1 MIIRFCEMICQQQSY
16 TEKEDKAS
24 MKQKNR
30 LFAIT
35 KMLLLLLTLVLPW
48 TMQERALADSGKGS
62 IRIDLKELQT
72 PKNEVAFKAYEVGTW
87 NGEEGS
93 WQLDGRLTGTGIS
106 LKDLVYA
113 SDFDKAALELSK
125 QAGLDQLLSASG
137 KTDANGSLTFSDL
150 DWGMYLVVQDGESEY
165 GTVAP
170 FLASLPYI
178 EDGVQKSDLTVQPK
192 AEPPLED
199 GNGRIEVTKRVGR
212 LDETLLEVVDLVLT
226 EDVSYYV
233 GIFKDQQG
241 RIPYGTDYIKQ
252 IPMKGISQGTAV
264 FENLPAG
271 TYYIFETD
279 KDGNAYQLNERQV
292 DQTSEWIC
300 KLDEGTT
307 TQEVTID
314 GKAASP
320 AGKVGFYNQ
329 YYDMN
334 DQYYYVGTLYISK
347 KVMDGEDKITVP
359 EKFYAGIFKDKA
371 GKELYSVEELQQN
384 GTITV
389 ELPLGGE
396 NGNEEITYY
405 VYETDKDGNR
415 VAKDSFGYTVSGE
428 GKAEL
433 RSGNWEATISL
444 VNSKKADAEES
455 SSEVQTE
462 EQSETTISTRSVRTG
477 DDTPIT
483 LYLITMAAALLVL
496 ILGMVFWRGHRRHE
510 R

>member
-1 MIIRFCEMICQQQSY
+1 
-16 TEKEDKAS
+16 
-24 MKQKNR
+24 MKQRNK
-30 LFAIT
+30 LFTIT

-48 TMQERALADSGKGS
+48 TTSNRVLADSGKGS
-62 IRIDLKELQT
+62 IRINLKELQT
-72 PKNEVAFKAYEVGTW
+72 PKNDVTFKAYKVGAW
-87 NGEEGS
+87 NGTEGS
-93 WQLDGRLTGTGIS
+93 WQLDSTLAGTGIS

-125 QAGLDQLLSASG
+125 QPGLDSIASVSG

-150 DWGMYLVVQDGESEY
+150 DWGMYLVVEDGESEY
-165 GTVAP
+165 GTVSP

-178 EDGVQKSDLTVQPK
+178 QDGVQQSDLTIEPK

-241 RIPYGTDYIKQ
+241 RIPYGTDYIKE
-252 IPMKGISQGTAV
+252 IPMKGISQGTAT

-271 TYYIFETD
+271 TYYIFETN
-279 KDGNAYQLNERQV
+279 KEGTAYPLDTKQV

-307 TQEVTID
+307 TQEVVID

-329 YYDMN
+329 YYSMG
-334 DQYYYVGTLYISK
+334 DQFYYVGTLYISK
-347 KVMDGEDKITVP
+347 QVKDGEEKITVP

-405 VYETDKDGNR
+405 VYETDKDGKR
-415 VAKDSFGYTVSGE
+415 VDSDSFGYTVSGE

-444 VNSKKADAEES
+444 VNTKKAEETEKTETES
-455 SSEVQTE
+455 STE
-462 EQSETTISTRSVRTG
+462 AQSSSQSETTGQNRSVRTG
-477 DDTPIT
+477 DETPIMI
-483 LYLITMAAALLVL
+483 YLIMMAAALLVL
-496 ILGMVFWRGHRRHE
+496 IAGTVFWRGHKRHE